1 MPTGV
6 VANNNSVAKK
16 GLDYFTPQGTQ
27 NNVPSPTITEAPAPV
42 SVVNTTPK
50 TNPYKSKPAISANTT
65 PDVTFDPTAWVNRDG
80 EVTPP
85 ETIAADTT
93 PLGQPK
99 VYYTNI
105 ETPDVNMGTADWVAQ
120 GAKEYGDKVVDP
132 DVLNNGIPAGNKTDW
147 MKLAGNALP
156 YALGAA
162 QTIYGLNQLKKAGNR
177 PVDKLDPDFLAA
189 LDKTRGY
196 VTQADLQAKYGY
208 TPEQMAALNMQ
219 NVGLTNA
226 ARYNARN
233 LAGNNPAAALGL
245 ERAAANDAYGRALQT
260 RIDDSNLKLQ
270 KQQIAADRQNA
281 VNAIAWNK
289 QQQNRQLFLDNL
301 NAWQQKTQAA
311 AALANTGGQNIIDQ
325 YNADKRLA
333 AYSQMMKDANKTTH

>member
-1 MPTGV
+1 
-6 VANNNSVAKK
+6 
-16 GLDYFTPQGTQ
+16 
-27 NNVPSPTITEAPAPV
+27 
-42 SVVNTTPK
+42 
-50 TNPYKSKPAISANTT
+50 
-65 PDVTFDPTAWVNRDG
+65 
-80 EVTPP
+80 
-85 ETIAADTT
+85 
-93 PLGQPK
+93 
-99 VYYTNI
+99 
-105 ETPDVNMGTADWVAQ
+105 MGTADWVAQ
-120 GAKEYGDKVVDP
+120 GAKEYGDKS
-132 DVLNNGIPAGNKTDW
+132 VLPTPAPSTPAPSTPAPNNGIPEGDKTDW
-147 MKLAGNALP
+147 MQLAGNALP

-208 TPEQMAALNMQ
+208 TPEQLAALNMQ

-281 VNAIAWNK
+281 VNAMTWNK